1 MLLEMDLETTIYVT
15 GIAVVFL
22 QSMYFDIR
30 VRQVHKKLD
39 KVTEEL
45 AELRRLE
52 LIRRKG
58 VGRQSC
64 ESE

>member
-22 QSMYFDIR
+22 QSMYFDYR
-30 VRQVHKKLD
+30 MRQVHKKLD

-45 AELRRLE
+45 SELRHME
-52 LIRRKG
+52 LIRRKEMG
-58 VGRQSC
+58 GQS
-64 ESE
+64 

>member
-1 MLLEMDLETTIYVT
+1 MLPEMDLETTIYVT

-22 QSMYFDIR
+22 QSMYLDIR
-30 VRQVHKKLD
+30 MRQVHKKLD
-39 KVTEEL
+39 KVTEEI